1 VRAFDGAVER
11 DERLV
16 DGAIVLPAAG
26 KRSFWLNGSA
36 WELPTYDNFDVF
48 LRRLGRKGEVSKDQ
62 AVEATLLG
70 RPTGLSLRSL
80 QRRIRQTTGLTQVA
94 IKQIDRAER
103 AVALLESGATILD
116 VVERLGYA
124 DQPHLTRS
132 LRRFIGQTPKEILND
147 EF

>member
-70 RPTGLSLRSL
+70 RPTDLSLRSL

-94 IKQIDRAER
+94 IKQIARAER
-103 AVALLESGATILD
+103 AVALLESGATISSMSWS
-116 VVERLGYA
+116 VSGMPISRI
-124 DQPHLTRS
+124 S
-132 LRRFIGQTPKEILND
+132 LARCGGSSAKRRKKF
-147 EF
+147 